1 MTRSRS
7 RQRFRV
13 KKTGS
18 CPCVQQEG
26 KDGEIKDERI
36 LSPQEPRFL
45 LAQDLYHPNDEY
57 VDLESYSE
65 ISSIAILG
73 DPTMGAL
80 AAETSGEGDQV
91 EESIFLSGGTVSS

>member
-7 RQRFRV
+7 RPRLRV

-18 CPCVQQEG
+18 CPCVQEG
-26 KDGEIKDERI
+26 KDAEIKDERI

-45 LAQDLYHPNDEY
+45 VQDLYNPNDEY

-65 ISSIAILG
+65 ISSVAILG
-73 DPTMGAL
+73 DPTIGAL